1 MLLRENKQLQNELN
15 LLTQQQTALERE
27 AFELSGKRDV
37 KAREYAKAVGHRKEA
52 EEEMKVK
59 DIAILDLSKRSHNL
73 AAQLK
78 ECTKLYELVKNE
90 RNKAVNMIQN
100 AQQASAEM
108 KEKVGVMQTVTAVS
122 PIGLFPI

>member
-90 RNKAVNMIQN
+90 RNKAVNLIQT
-100 AQQASAEM
+100 AQQ
-108 KEKVGVMQTVTAVS
+108 V
-122 PIGLFPI
+122 